1 GQFKLFARV
10 LRDGGYVGAVIDHAD
25 PSATPPRP
33 DVRRMAQPLP
43 GVVGVFSAS
52 NFPLAFSVAGG
63 DTASALA
70 AGCPVVVKAHPS
82 HPRTSELSAEV
93 IRSALPDA
101 ALLGL
106 VHGMDAGRHLV
117 QHPVVS
123 AVGFTGS
130 IPGGKA
136 IQKLI
141 AEREEPIPFYGELGS
156 VNPVV
161 VLPSALKGDVKAL
174 AAGYAASLSLG

>member
-1 GQFKLFARV
+1 PRTGEPIGEPFPDATEAEVDAVVRAAEAAGRSWRALPAAERADVLDAVGDALAARVEDLWRSADAETALGEPRLRGEVARAAGQFKLFARV

-101 ALLGL
+101 A
-106 VHGMDAGRHLV
+106 
-117 QHPVVS
+117 
-123 AVGFTGS
+123 
-130 IPGGKA
+130 
-136 IQKLI
+136 
-141 AEREEPIPFYGELGS
+141 
-156 VNPVV
+156 
-161 VLPSALKGDVKAL
+161 
-174 AAGYAASLSLG
+174 